1 MRIAAWLDQL
11 LERSSRARTRGT
23 LERRSRAWRLAAA
36 ECLEDRLQ
44 PTALTYS
51 ATDLPLNVPPDGA
64 DSIGS
69 VVSTIQVADHFLVQ
83 DVNVQLNIQHT
94 WAADLDAVLISP
106 NGKQVQLFQNIGG
119 SEDNFSGTI
128 FDQQASRRISK
139 GQAPFTGTFRPS
151 ENLASLNGQ
160 DSQGF
165 WQLKIA
171 DNYYLAD
178 SGTLLSWSLTL
189 NDIPPEQSLVD
200 VAVPLLVA
208 IDQRTSVS
216 GAITLPSDVVAYA
229 IDLQAGGFLQ
239 FDVAPAQSAT
249 ALQPLIR
256 VFDESLSELPV
267 TQTVISGDQRV
278 VLPVPV
284 DGRYFIAVSSALG
297 DTGTPYD
304 PHTVQHGNG
313 VSVGAYT
320 AHASVSYVNLQ
331 PTTQTALYDLTASRS
346 GVLQVSI
353 SGTNG
358 TPFVGNVSLLTR
370 DLRLLYEQAFD
381 GTPITRQTQFADVIG
396 QGNYLLRVTPS
407 NEVQETWEVHSTL
420 VPAAN
425 PLVPIPFQSL
435 SPYATPTSVQ
445 VVDVNGDHRADLVA
459 VKQAKY
465 DESYNQISSGGVSV
479 QLGRGNGT
487 FQPEELVPV
496 SDFGEYGNSVQVI
509 DVNGDHHPDLIAM
522 SSYGYYDENTQQ
534 LRGTV
539 SVLLGRGDGT
549 FDSNPSEQ
557 ALLVGEY
564 PQSIQVVDVNGDSHL
579 DLVTLNSG
587 SYDFTLQRYTDPS
600 VSVLLARGDGTF
612 QSDRRSPLSE
622 LPQSVQVVDVNGD
635 GHLDLAT
642 VNAGD
647 HDSQYY
653 LVNSSVSVLIGHGDG
668 TFESSEQRTSV
679 PLENSYSLVAQ
690 IMDVNGDGRGDLIVA
705 DPGRLDQVYYQ
716 YLDPHVSVRFGQAD
730 GFFGIEQQFE
740 VGLYPALVRVED
752 INKDGRL
759 DLITLNQYS
768 DDVSVLLG
776 IGDGASRTF
785 GTEQRFRVGTYPQ
798 DLQIED
804 VNRDGA
810 LDLVTANYFSKDVSV
825 LLGDGQGAFSSGRQF
840 AIGAYPR
847 TVQLLDVNGDGLL
860 DVFAEDPG
868 SYDYATRQYL
878 SATISVLLGNGDG
891 SLQTQQRFDV
901 GRNSGYLQVAD
912 LNGDGHVDL
921 ITANFGTYNYKTKQY
936 DDSSVSVLLGRSDGS
951 FEKERRFRIG
961 ELPSTLQIVDYNG
974 DGRVD
979 IVTGDSVLFGRGD
992 GTFQSEQPLL
1002 VSRSTVAVQVIDL
1015 NGDQRTDIVTL
1026 TQFELDDRN
1035 RQSSHGFVS
1044 VRLGSTGGAYGPEQ
1058 RFAVGE
1064 TPALVQVVDVNGDHV
1079 LDLVVINAGH
1089 YDETLKQS
1097 VNGSVSVFLGQ
1108 GNGAFDT
1115 EQRLSVG
1122 ESPQSAVV
1130 VDVNGDGWLDLV
1142 TSNTGHYNNQY
1153 DQDRDQ
1159 YAVVGSSVSVLLG
1172 NEHGIFAAAQGTATP
1187 VENSWSLIAH
1197 VMDLNGDGR
1206 GDLIVVDPGRYLPY
1220 DPSDPTS
1227 GRYIDPHVSVR
1238 MGQADGFF
1246 ADEQTFEVGLYPTS
1260 VHVADVDQDGRPD
1273 LITTNAYSGDISVL
1287 LGHGDGTF
1295 ESQRRFVVGSFPFDV
1310 QLIDVNGD
1318 GYLDFVT
1325 PNSSSNDVTVLLN
1338 NFGKQALSQTAFVN
1352 SQSVAPTLVGER
1364 PAIVD
1369 VDNDGLDDVLLLSSH
1384 GELLFRKGLS
1394 SNEFATAM
1402 VINPNGPVQDFTVL
1416 QSKSGVQIASINRDG
1431 TSISLVQ
1438 WLDATST
1445 REGGFTEVGTVALH
1459 SSGLAQIAAG
1469 NFDHDPAR
1477 SNAPATLDEDFI
1489 VLDHGVQTVTFYL
1502 AVATGFRQA
1511 ETLHTGNGP
1520 VALTVSDLNH
1530 DGFADILVPNSG
1542 SGDVSAFTNTG
1553 NGHFTTSLIRAGSSP
1568 FFIGSSP
1575 YDSAKIESQSFEG
1588 TSSAEVGYFNDD
1600 RFPDVIT
1607 TNPGSNSFSILYGTE
1622 HGLSSKP
1629 TVTLLGAT
1637 PEPSI
1642 RSVFVGPIEADHVLQ
1657 SDHKAA
1663 SISGS
1668 ISGSISHLAA
1678 VRVADINH
1686 DGHDD
1691 AVFLNESGSELSVFL
1706 NSEDLSG
1713 KWALRLTT
1721 TVELPTPFTGF
1732 TLHAASSNA
1741 LPDLY
1746 GTNEF
1751 GDLVLLINQGGGQ
1764 FAEYRHAD
1772 VNVPIAVQDL
1782 NHDGKLDVVL
1792 ANQQQDQVSIDYGGA
1807 DHPTDLKEFASS
1819 TSGVSAPGAVKLAD
1833 LTNDGVAD
1841 LLVLN
1846 TGGNSILIYKGNVG
1860 LNGLGDGTF
1869 ARGESIFTGS
1879 NPSSVLVSDLD
1890 HDGLMDLIVT
1900 NRGSN
1905 TVASFYGQATHDS
1918 QTMVGATE
1926 IPFRAG
1932 AISRL
1937 PSGSGPVDAQVV
1949 SGKSSDGSMQTALV
1963 VTNNIG
1969 NSVSFFASAGNGI
1982 FSLTPSN
1989 TVQLDFSP
1997 LPGALINNGSVLVLP
2012 NYEGNSLSFVSVTSS
2027 VFGSSQPDISSSST
2041 GFDHPVGLSVSDV
2054 NQDGHFD
2061 LFVLLVANNGN
2072 SSVSLL
2078 MGDGNS
2084 FDYSGSRLLDGITHA
2099 SAMQVVGLELYVT
2112 EQGQDIFSVFE
2123 LADLRFANGDQ
2134 ILDFEEITNSVA
2146 STNRPIYG
2154 LGKFSSLLIAMLGNN
2169 PLEEGETRD
2178 ASNIVRE
2185 PVSWQ
2190 TFVVVVTQFT
2200 QQLDQLSEIFCNGL
2214 LRSMLETLGADL
2226 GLPTLSNKP
2235 ISQATL
2241 ETLATPLRV
2250 LSGTQPLTQLVR
2262 TLRSLWPI
2270 RSNAPMARPSSS
2282 TPPATKPPPKIPMK
2296 TAPAQSSA
2304 APNSIRTPVSLA
2316 DPASPLLNSTS
2327 QKSQHAQRSDLIN
2340 YLAQLTT
2347 NPNLASELFDHQSKF
2362 SQDISLTSI
2371 EEDSD
2376 SEAITIWRTLALSW
2390 FVLPTSTEV
2399 YPHRLRNR
2407 RSHNK
2412 TVG

>member
-1 MRIAAWLDQL
+1 MG
-11 LERSSRARTRGT
+11 RS
-23 LERRSRAWRLAAA
+23 E
-36 ECLEDRLQ
+36 
-44 PTALTYS
+44 
-51 ATDLPLNVPPDGA
+51 
-64 DSIGS
+64 
-69 VVSTIQVADHFLVQ
+69 
-83 DVNVQLNIQHT
+83 
-94 WAADLDAVLISP
+94 
-106 NGKQVQLFQNIGG
+106 
-119 SEDNFSGTI
+119 
-128 FDQQASRRISK
+128 
-139 GQAPFTGTFRPS
+139 GTF
-151 ENLASLNGQ
+151 E
-160 DSQGF
+160 
-165 WQLKIA
+165 
-171 DNYYLAD
+171 
-178 SGTLLSWSLTL
+178 
-189 NDIPPEQSLVD
+189 
-200 VAVPLLVA
+200 
-208 IDQRTSVS
+208 
-216 GAITLPSDVVAYA
+216 
-229 IDLQAGGFLQ
+229 
-239 FDVAPAQSAT
+239 
-249 ALQPLIR
+249 
-256 VFDESLSELPV
+256 
-267 TQTVISGDQRV
+267 
-278 VLPVPV
+278 
-284 DGRYFIAVSSALG
+284 
-297 DTGTPYD
+297 
-304 PHTVQHGNG
+304 
-313 VSVGAYT
+313 
-320 AHASVSYVNLQ
+320 
-331 PTTQTALYDLTASRS
+331 
-346 GVLQVSI
+346 
-353 SGTNG
+353 
-358 TPFVGNVSLLTR
+358 
-370 DLRLLYEQAFD
+370 
-381 GTPITRQTQFADVIG
+381 
-396 QGNYLLRVTPS
+396 
-407 NEVQETWEVHSTL
+407 
-420 VPAAN
+420 
-425 PLVPIPFQSL
+425 
-435 SPYATPTSVQ
+435 
-445 VVDVNGDHRADLVA
+445 
-459 VKQAKY
+459 
-465 DESYNQISSGGVSV
+465 
-479 QLGRGNGT
+479 
-487 FQPEELVPV
+487 
-496 SDFGEYGNSVQVI
+496 
-509 DVNGDHHPDLIAM
+509 
-522 SSYGYYDENTQQ
+522 
-534 LRGTV
+534 
-539 SVLLGRGDGT
+539 
-549 FDSNPSEQ
+549 SEQ
-557 ALLVGEY
+557 RFLVGE
-564 PQSIQVVDVNGDSHL
+564 S
-579 DLVTLNSG
+579 
-587 SYDFTLQRYTDPS
+587 
-600 VSVLLARGDGTF
+600 
-612 QSDRRSPLSE
+612 
-622 LPQSVQVVDVNGD
+622 PQSVQAVDVNGD
-635 GHLDLAT
+635 GRLDLIT
-642 VNAGD
+642 TNAGHHHND
-647 HDSQYY
+647 EYY
-653 LVNSSVSVLIGHGDG
+653 LVNSTVSVLLGHGDG
-668 TFESSEQRTSV
+668 TFETSERRTAI
-679 PLENSYSLVAQ
+679 PLENSYSLIAQ
-690 IMDVNGDGRGDLIVA
+690 VMDVNGDGRGDLIVA
-705 DPGRLDQVYYQ
+705 DPGR
-716 YLDPHVSVRFGQAD
+716 YLPYDPNDPTSGRYFDPHVSVRLGQTNGSFGA
-730 GFFGIEQQFE
+730 ERQFE
-740 VGLYPALVRVED
+740 VGQYPTSVHVADV
-752 INKDGRL
+752 NQDGRV

-776 IGDGASRTF
+776 VGDGVNRTF
-785 GTEQRFRVGTYPQ
+785 ATEQRFNVGSYPQ

-804 VNRDGA
+804 FNSDGT
-810 LDLVTANYFSKDVSV
+810 LDLVTANYFSKEVSV
-825 LLGDGQGAFSSGRQF
+825 LLGDGQGTFEAGRQF
-840 AIGAYPR
+840 AVGAYPQ
-847 TVQLLDVNGDGLL
+847 TVQLVDVNGDGRL
-860 DVFAEDPG
+860 DVFTANPG
-868 SYDYATRQYL
+868 NYDSSPNRTVGATF
-878 SATISVLLGNGDG
+878 SVLLGNGDG
-891 SLQTQQRFDV
+891 DLQSQPRFEV
-901 GRNSGYLQVAD
+901 GHNPGFLQVTD
-912 LNGDGHVDL
+912 VNGDGHIDL
-921 ITANFGTYNYKTKQY
+921 VTTNYGSYNQKAERY

-951 FEKERRFRIG
+951 FEPDRRFPIS
-961 ELPSTLQIVDYNG
+961 EFPSSLQVVDYNG

-1002 VSRSTVAVQVIDL
+1002 VGRSTVAVQVIDL

-1058 RFAVGE
+1058 RIAVGE
-1064 TPALVQVVDVNGDHV
+1064 TPVSVQVVDVNGDHV

-1130 VDVNGDGWLDLV
+1130 VDVNGDGWLDLAV
-1142 TSNTGHYNNQY
+1142 IDSGHVEMFNGMH
-1153 DQDRDQ
+1153 
-1159 YAVVGSSVSVLLG
+1159 VGEMFYQHVNASVSVLLG
-1172 NEHGIFAAAQGTATP
+1172 GANGIFEAGNHTDVVLEDNSPYFVMSSLVAQ
-1187 VENSWSLIAH
+1187 VID
-1197 VMDLNGDGR
+1197 VNGDAR
-1206 GDLIVVDPGRYLPY
+1206 GDLIVADPGYYLPY
-1220 DPSDPTS
+1220 DPNDPNS
-1227 GRYIDPHVSVR
+1227 GSYLDPHVSV
-1238 MGQADGFF
+1238 GLGKTDGSFGNAQSF
-1246 ADEQTFEVGLYPTS
+1246 SVGEYPTS
-1260 VHVADVDQDGRPD
+1260 IHMADLNRDGHLD
-1273 LITTNAYSGDISVL
+1273 LITTNAYSGDLSVL
-1287 LGHGDGTF
+1287 VGNGDGTF
-1295 ESQRRFVVGSFPFDV
+1295 ESERRFTVGSFPYDV
-1310 QLIDVNGD
+1310 QVIDVNGD

-1325 PNSSSNDVTVLLN
+1325 RNSSSNDVTVLLN
-1338 NFGKQALSQTAFVN
+1338 NFGKLALSQTAFVN
-1352 SQSVAPTLVGER
+1352 SQSVAPPTLVGGR

-1369 VDNDGLDDVLLLSSH
+1369 VDNDGLDDVLLLASH

-1416 QSKSGVQIASINRDG
+1416 QSKSGVQIASINREG
-1431 TSISLVQ
+1431 TSISLEQ
-1438 WLDATST
+1438 WLDATSP

-1477 SNAPATLDEDFI
+1477 SNDFATLDEDFV
-1489 VLDHGVQTVTFYL
+1489 VLDHGGQTVTFYL

-1511 ETLHTGNGP
+1511 DTLHTGNGP

-1542 SGDVSAFTNTG
+1542 SGDVSAFMNTG

-1600 RFPDVIT
+1600 RLPDVIT

-1657 SDHKAA
+1657 PDHKAA
-1663 SISGS
+1663 S

-1686 DGHDD
+1686 DGRDD
-1691 AVFLNESGSELSVFL
+1691 AVFLNESGTELSVFL

-1764 FAEYRHAD
+1764 FAEDRHAD
-1772 VNVPIAVQDL
+1772 VSVPIAVQDL

-1819 TSGVSAPGAVKLAD
+1819 ASGVSAPGAVKLAD

-1918 QTMVGATE
+1918 QTIVGATE

-1949 SGKSSDGSMQTALV
+1949 SAESSDGSMQTALV

-1997 LPGALINNGSVLVLP
+1997 LPGTLINNGSVLVLP

-2027 VFGSSQPDISSSST
+2027 VFGSTQPNISSSST

-2134 ILDFEEITNSVA
+2134 ILDFEEISNSVA

-2200 QQLDQLSEIFCNGL
+2200 QQLDHLSETFGNGL
-2214 LRSMLETLGADL
+2214 LRSMLETLVADL

-2250 LSGTQPLTQLVR
+2250 LSATQPLTQLVR
-2262 TLRSLWPI
+2262 SLRSLWPI
-2270 RSNAPMARPSSS
+2270 RSNAPMTRPGSA

-2304 APNSIRTPVSLA
+2304 DPNSIRTPVSLA
-2316 DPASPLLNSTS
+2316 DTASPLLNSTS
-2327 QKSQHAQRSDLIN
+2327 QKSHHAQRSDLIN

-2376 SEAITIWRTLALSW
+2376 SEAITIRRTLALSW